1 MYCSK
6 CGSDN
11 ADDAVYCKKCG
22 ILLEV
27 EEETRVAPKA
37 SIAVADDSEHR
48 RIFAIAPTLKFVFL
62 GYIATVFVAFALVI
76 LLTLLI
82 PGFVPVIGVIIG
94 FFLLLIPVYYHVRQ
108 KMIRYSLTDNTI
120 EIDRGLI
127 SRSTQNIPLRRI
139 QDVTVTS
146 TLFQR
151 ILGYGD
157 ITIDN
162 ASEDGGK
169 VVLDNVDQ
177 PRKYADLILRE
188 MRQLDR

>member
-22 ILLEV
+22 TLIEA
-27 EEETRVAPKA
+27 EEETRVVAKTA
-37 SIAVADDSEHR
+37 RAIADIGEHQ
-48 RIFAIAPTLKFVFL
+48 RIFSIAPTLKFVFI
-62 GYIATVFVAFALVI
+62 GYLAIVFVAFALVI
-76 LLTLLI
+76 LLTALI
-82 PGFVPVIGVIIG
+82 PGFIPFIGVIIG
-94 FFLLLIPVYYHVRQ
+94 FFLLLIPVYYHVKQ

-151 ILGYGD
+151 MMGYGD

>member
-1 MYCSK
+1 
-6 CGSDN
+6 
-11 ADDAVYCKKCG
+11 
-22 ILLEV
+22 
-27 EEETRVAPKA
+27 
-37 SIAVADDSEHR
+37 
-48 RIFAIAPTLKFVFL
+48 VFL

>member
-6 CGSDN
+6 CGSEN

-22 ILLEV
+22 TLIDA
-27 EEETRVAPKA
+27 EEETRVAAKT
-37 SIAVADDSEHR
+37 SRSVIETGEHQ
-48 RIFAIAPTLKFVFL
+48 RIFSIAPTLKFVFL
-62 GYIATVFVAFALVI
+62 GYLAIVFVAFALVI
-76 LLTLLI
+76 LLTALI
-82 PGFVPVIGVIIG
+82 PGFIPFIGVIIG
-94 FFLLLIPVYYHVRQ
+94 FFLLLIPGYYHVRQ

-151 ILGYGD
+151 MMGYGD

-162 ASEDGGK
+162 ASEEGGK

-188 MRQLDR
+188 MRHLDR

>member
-1 MYCSK
+1 MYCNK
-6 CGSDN
+6 CGTEN
-11 ADDAVYCKKCG
+11 AADAVYCKKCG
-22 ILLEV
+22 VLVEA
-27 EEETRVAPKA
+27 EEETRIASKA
-37 SIAVADDSEHR
+37 AKAVVDNGEHK
-48 RIFAIAPTLKFVFL
+48 RIFSIAPTLKFVFI
-62 GYIATVFVAFALVI
+62 GYLATVFIAFALVI
-76 LLTLLI
+76 LLTALI
-82 PGFVPVIGVIIG
+82 PGFVPMIGVIIG
-94 FFLLLIPVYYHVRQ
+94 FFLLLIPVYYHIRQ
-108 KMIRYSLTDNTI
+108 RMIRYSLTDNTI

-151 ILGYGD
+151 MMGYGD
-157 ITIDN
+157 IAIDN

-169 VVLDNVDQ
+169 IVLDNVDQ